1 MPKKIRYESFVY
13 RFLAEAQLLQGAMQ
27 GPERARWQAFVDRLG
42 FRYDHGK
49 VTVAWGEGE
58 AERLGFDLAGADL
71 YARGDDAVHAARQR
85 EERLVF
91 GADAIQQRNAAF
103 FRRALADVAQ
113 RAGLGALPAAPLRD
127 GARLR
132 SEESFH
138 DRWAAEEA
146 GGIDVR
152 KSNEACTSPEMRY
165 IRAQLGSLEGKRLLD
180 VGCGL
185 GEASVYFA
193 LEGARV
199 TAMDLSQGMLEATS
213 RLAGLNGVA
222 VATHKAAAEQ
232 TRLPATEQFDVIYA
246 GNLLHHVD
254 IAATLRLLKPHLA
267 PGGVFVSWDP
277 VAYNP
282 LIKVYRAIAT
292 RVRTPDE
299 HPITRADLRL
309 LEREFGRVETRFF
322 WLATLAIFM
331 LMALRGRSPNAERYW
346 KAVVAESDR
355 WEPLYRP
362 LRRVDDFLLRWIPPL
377 RWLCWNVV
385 IIARKPGG
393 GR

>member
-13 RFLAEAQLLQGAMQ
+13 RFLDEAQGVQAAM
-27 GPERARWQAFVDRLG
+27 GEAGRAGWQAFIDRLR
-42 FRYDHGK
+42 FQYDQGK
-49 VTVAWGEGE
+49 AVVGWGEGE
-58 AERLGFDLAGADL
+58 AERLAFSLGDADF
-71 YARGDDAVHAARQR
+71 YERGDAPRYAERQR
-85 EERLVF
+85 EAQLPF
-91 GADAIQQRNAAF
+91 ADDAIQRKNAAY
-103 FRRALADVAQ
+103 FRHVLAEVAQ
-113 RAGLGALPAAPLRD
+113 KAGIGALPAAPPRD
-127 GARLR
+127 HARLR
-132 SEESFH
+132 SEEAFH
-138 DRWAAEEA
+138 DQWAAEEA

-152 KSNEACTSPEMRY
+152 KANEACTSPEMRF
-165 IRAQLGSLEGKRLLD
+165 IRARLGSLAGKRLLD

-193 LEGARV
+193 LEGASV
-199 TAMDLSQGMLEATS
+199 TAMDLSQGMLDATR
-213 RLAGLNGVA
+213 RLAKANGVEL
-222 VATHKAAAEQ
+222 ATHKAAAEQ
-232 TRLPATEQFDVIYA
+232 TGLPAAELFDVIYA

-254 IAATLRLLKPHLA
+254 IGATVRMLKPHLA

-277 VAYNP
+277 VEYNP
-282 LIKVYRAIAT
+282 AIKLYRAIAT

-309 LEREFGRVETRFF
+309 LEREFARVEARFF
-322 WLATLAIFM
+322 WLSTLAIFM

-362 LRRVDDFLLRWIPPL
+362 LRRLDDFLLRWIPPL

-385 IIARKPGG
+385 VVARD
-393 GR
+393 